1 MSRAAAAMLKPFM
14 FKRPVLDC
22 PMVKEYRPMASM
34 NRSDPVILGH
44 VLTEHRDLFHL
55 MHSVQ
60 SRFATAG
67 LRGSPSPEHRADVL
81 ESLHHLRE
89 HLGDHFAQ
97 EELGGFLEEAM
108 TRMPRLSAAVRSIV
122 AQHPALLAELD
133 RVIDELTIVEKSGGF
148 AAKAKSWSAAVHA
161 FEAFAAHMAAHE
173 RSENMVVQEGYN
185 EDLGLVE

>member
-1 MSRAAAAMLKPFM
+1 MLKPFM

-22 PMVKEYRPMASM
+22 PMVTEYRPMALM
-34 NRSDPVILGH
+34 NRSDPVLLGH
-44 VLTEHRDLFHL
+44 LLAEHRDLFHL

-60 SRFATAG
+60 SGFATGALPG
-67 LRGSPSPEHRADVL
+67 PPSPEHRADVL

-97 EELGGFLEEAM
+97 EELGGFLEEAV

-133 RVIDELTIVEKSGGF
+133 GVIEELTIVEKSGGF
-148 AAKAKSWSAAVHA
+148 AAGAASWSGAVHA
-161 FEAFAAHMAAHE
+161 FETFAAHMAAHE
-173 RSENMVVQEGYN
+173 RSENTVVQEGYN

>member
-1 MSRAAAAMLKPFM
+1 MAAAMFKPST
-14 FKRPVLDC
+14 LDR

-44 VLTEHRDLFHL
+44 VLAEHRDLFHL

-60 SRFATAG
+60 SRLAMAG
-67 LRGSPSPEHRADVL
+67 LPGPPSPESRADVL

-108 TRMPRLSAAVRSIV
+108 TRIPRLSAAVRSIV

-133 RVIDELTIVEKSGGF
+133 RVIDQLTIVEKSGEG
-148 AAKAKSWSAAVHA
+148 AGGAKSWSAAVHA

-173 RSENMVVQEGYN
+173 RSENAVVQEGYN